1 MIRIAPVGLLVLIRS
16 ATQGL
21 VALAGLRTLGFGTG
35 RPAGAC
41 AAVESFS
48 QEPLGMYSRL
58 AYFQL
63 ALPLSLL
70 PRAVG
75 DVLHLASFQL
85 AAVKPSSQAR
95 RGIYPYRAST
105 QLVDKGAK
113 PL

>member
-1 MIRIAPVGLLVLIRS
+1 MIRVAPVGLLVLTRS

-21 VALAGLRTLGFGTG
+21 VALAGLRTLGFDWV
-35 RPAGAC
+35 A
-41 AAVESFS
+41 
-48 QEPLGMYSRL
+48 PLGLAQPLSLSSKSGWGMYSRL

-75 DVLHLASFQL
+75 DVLHLASFQ
-85 AAVKPSSQAR
+85 P
-95 RGIYPYRAST
+95 
-105 QLVDKGAK
+105 VDKGAK